1 MLLLSR
7 FGVAN
12 VATGARFV
20 AQGQEGSGDDGVVVV
35 EGRKRRESAQSRE
48 KDCSGTVLT
57 TPNTR

>member
-20 AQGQEGSGDDGVVVV
+20 AQGQEGSGDDGVVV
-35 EGRKRRESAQSRE
+35 EGRKRRASAQSRE